1 MSNVDALRIILS
13 DVLHGKYA
21 HIDPIKAL
29 KGLTP
34 DVARK
39 KPAAGAQS
47 IWELL
52 FHMAYWQEIVLLAY
66 SGNEE
71 AARKANDKASWPT
84 SDDMKRDD
92 EWSHLVERFKTGLG
106 KLVRSSKEDDLEKTL
121 EIWGDAPLYYNLLV
135 EIAHNSYHLGQ
146 IVAVRKVLTA
156 WPPPE

>member
-1 MSNVDALRIILS
+1 MDALRKILS

-34 DVARK
+34 NVARK
-39 KPAAGAQS
+39 KPSAGGQS

-66 SGNEE
+66 SGNE
-71 AARKANDKASWPT
+71 AAAKKANDKDSWPT
-84 SDDMKRDD
+84 SEDMKKDD
-92 EWSHLVERFKTGLG
+92 EWPSLVRKFTTGLEE
-106 KLVRSSKEDDLEKTL
+106 LVRSSKEDDLEKTL
-121 EIWGDAPLYYNLLV
+121 ETWGDAPLYYNLLV

-146 IVAVRKVLTA
+146 IVAVRKVLDA

>member
-1 MSNVDALRIILS
+1 MDAWRIILS

-39 KPAAGAQS
+39 KPSAGAQS

-52 FHMAYWQEIVLLAY
+52 FHMAYWQEIVSLAY
-66 SGNEE
+66 SGNED
-71 AARKANDKASWPT
+71 AAKKANDKDSWPT
-84 SDDMKRDD
+84 SDYMKKDD
-92 EWSHLVERFKTGLG
+92 EWTSLVERFTTGL
-106 KLVRSSKEDDLEKTL
+106 KELVRSSKEEDLEKTL
-121 EIWGDAPLYYNLLV
+121 QTWGDAPLYYNLLI

-146 IVAVRKVLTA
+146 IVAVRKVLNA